1 MTDSPDRARILHTDT
16 VSVPSRFNGPPTSG
30 HGGYSAAMAAL
41 PLTGAVAVD
50 LRRPIPLERALQ
62 RTLFE
67 DGRTE
72 LRDGETL
79 VAEARQTELAL
90 DIPAAPGWEESV
102 QAAARFPGFE
112 AHSFDTCFG
121 CGTQRKEGD
130 GLRIFSGPREN
141 AEGLAAPWVPHA
153 SIATDGR
160 VPPEMIWA
168 ALDCPSGW
176 AAGPVLHENFPG
188 GSLLFTAQLAA
199 RIDAP
204 VHVGKRYTTLGWL
217 VRTEGRKIFTG
228 TALYD
233 GDGAP
238 LAVGAALWVVV
249 LPKA

>member
-16 VSVPSRFNGPPTSG
+16 VSVPSRFNGPPG
-30 HGGYSAAMAAL
+30 FGQGGYSAWLAAQ
-41 PLTGAVAVD
+41 PLEGAATAD
-50 LRRPIPLERALQ
+50 LRRSVPLERPLQ
-62 RTLFE
+62 RTLLE
-67 DGRTE
+67 GGRTE
-72 LRDGETL
+72 LRDGDVL
-79 VAEARQTELAL
+79 IAEARRTSLTLE
-90 DIPAAPGWEESV
+90 IPPAPGWEESV
-102 QAAARFPGFE
+102 QAAAQYPGFQF
-112 AHSFDTCFG
+112 HPFDTCFA
-121 CGTQRKEGD
+121 CGTRREEGD

-141 AEGLAAPWVPHA
+141 GEGLAAPWVPHA

-176 AAGPVLHENFPG
+176 AAHPVVLGQFPE
-188 GSLLFTAQLAA
+188 GSRGLTAQFAV

-238 LAVGAALWVVV
+238 VAVGAALWVVV